1 MSITRGGATALGFI
15 AILMWATLAAATSFT
30 GAVPP
35 FQLVAMTM
43 AIGGSIGLVRFALH
57 PPAARA
63 LRAPLPVW
71 LLGVYGLFGYH
82 FFYFTALKLAPPV
95 EANLVNYLWPLLIVL
110 LSAALPGERLR
121 AHHVAGALLGFVGA
135 AMIVTR
141 GGGLEIDPRYL
152 PGYAA
157 ALVCAVVWST
167 YSVMSRR
174 FQGVPT
180 DTVAGFCLAT
190 AVLAALCH
198 AAFETTVWPAAA
210 GEWIAIVLL
219 GLLPTGVAFYVWDI
233 GMKRGDIQVLGA
245 ASYSAPVLSTLLLV
259 AVGRGEFTPIVFAAL
274 ALVTIGAII
283 ASKDMI
289 FRKRV

>member
-1 MSITRGGATALGFI
+1 MTLTRGAATALGFL
-15 AILMWATLAAATSFT
+15 AILMWATLAAATAFT
-30 GAVPP
+30 GTVPP

-43 AIGGSIGLVRFALH
+43 AIGGSIGLVRFVLH

-63 LRAPLPVW
+63 LRAPLAVW
-71 LLGVYGLFGYH
+71 VLGIYGLFGYH

-110 LSAALPGERLR
+110 LSAALPGERLKI
-121 AHHVAGALLGFVGA
+121 HHVIGAVLGFLGA
-135 AMIVTR
+135 ALIVTR
-141 GGGLEIDPRYL
+141 GGGLEIDPRFL

-167 YSVMSRR
+167 YSVLSRR
-174 FQGVPT
+174 FENVPT

-190 AVLAALCH
+190 AALAALCH
-198 AAFETTVWPAAA
+198 IAFETSVWPTDA
-210 GEWIAIVLL
+210 GQWVAIILL

-245 ASYSAPVLSTLLLV
+245 ASYAAPVLSTLLLV
-259 AVGRGEFTPIVFAAL
+259 TVGRGEITSQVLAAL

-283 ASKDMI
+283 ASKDMLM
-289 FRKRV
+289 RRRP